1 MSPSDDK
8 SLDTSIAFA
17 RHAFDNYQTLIRFS
31 DTKAGLM
38 VTVMVF
44 LAASALQISKDAI
57 GKLHIASCVILMT
70 SIVFVAASF
79 GLLISVVLI
88 LITLHRVIRP
98 RGARYYGSPQKGRDL
113 LWQDHIMQYGTNA
126 EYFSAVREAS
136 PELILQNLTDQVF
149 ELAHISKEK
158 MDALTSSRW
167 IIWLGFWSWVVC
179 ILCGQSLMRLS

>member
-17 RHAFDNYQTLIRFS
+17 RHAFVNYQTLIRFS

-57 GKLHIASCVILMT
+57 GKLHIASCAILMT
-70 SIVFVAASF
+70 SIVFVAASL
-79 GLLISVVLI
+79 GLLISQVVLI

-98 RGARYYGSPQKGRDL
+98 RGARYYDV
-113 LWQDHIMQYGTNA
+113 A
-126 EYFSAVREAS
+126 A
-136 PELILQNLTDQVF
+136 
-149 ELAHISKEK
+149 
-158 MDALTSSRW
+158 
-167 IIWLGFWSWVVC
+167 
-179 ILCGQSLMRLS
+179 